1 MLGIDVSTLQGV
13 IDWEKVY
20 KDGVRFAMI
29 KATQGRGESVNTR
42 HLKCF
47 GDSKFKANM
56 DGALKVG
63 MAVGAYHYFTAI
75 SEAEAQAEAAYFCNA
90 LAPYKDKMV
99 LWACVDVESKYL
111 DAMSPQQLY
120 KAVRAFMDFV
130 KRCGYKPILY
140 TNPNYIKHRFPV
152 GAFDKDEIWL
162 AHWNVKSPMPI
173 SNMRIW
179 QYGEKRVSGIKGNV
193 DANKGYFPKVIPAI
207 CRLAAMGV
215 INTPSYWLEHYGD
228 IEYLD
233 ELIINAA
240 EKITKVDEPLSNID
254 IALAR
259 LKDAGVMNTP
269 EYWKKNAGKVK
280 YLTDLIL
287 KLGGA
292 V

>member
-29 KATQGRGESVNTR
+29 KATQGRGEGIATK
-42 HLKCF
+42 HLKRF
-47 GDSKFKANM
+47 TDGKFKANIE
-56 DGALKVG
+56 GALKTG
-63 MAVGAYHYFTAI
+63 LAVGAYHYFTATTV
-75 SEAEAQAEAAYFCNA
+75 ADAQSEAAYFCNA

-111 DAMSPQQLY
+111 DGLNSDELL
-120 KAVRAFMDFV
+120 KVVRAFMDIV
-130 KRCGYKPILY
+130 KGCGFKPIVY
-140 TNPNYIKHRFPV
+140 TNPNFLKYRFPE

-162 AHWNVKSPMPI
+162 AHWGVKSPMPVP
-173 SNMRIW
+173 NMRMW
-179 QYGEKRVSGIKGNV
+179 QYGEERIDGIKGKV
-193 DANKGYFPKVIPAI
+193 DANKGYFPEVIPAI
-207 CRLAAMGV
+207 CRLAAKGV
-215 INTPSYWLEHYGD
+215 INSPTYWLAHYGD

-240 EKITKVDEPLSNID
+240 EKITKADEPFADID
-254 IALAR
+254 IALVR

-269 EYWKKNAGKVK
+269 EYWRKNAGKVK
-280 YLTDLIL
+280 WLTELIL